1 MKQNYRNKIP
11 PFKPDPE
18 HWTRKGPHG
27 WKAKLAYPTEEEAWE
42 WLNQNPRIKAQ
53 GYTVYQCKVC
63 AKWHVGH
70 TVNNRQT
77 ITDNENNET
86 L

>member
-1 MKQNYRNKIP
+1 MTTTLARMKQNYRNKIP

-27 WKAKLAYPTEEEAWE
+27 WKAKLSYPTEEDAWE

-53 GYTVYQCKVC
+53 GYTVYHRAYKGRLRGI
-63 AKWHVGH
+63 H
-70 TVNNRQT
+70 RILQT
-77 ITDNENNET
+77 TQN
-86 L
+86 